1 MNSSEL
7 EFTYK
12 FENGNGLYKKLPFRP
27 GDLVEVAD
35 WGEHYSNF
43 TTAFNAFGFGEQK
56 LHGYNSYEQYV
67 AANRPPVFKF
77 VAALEHYQYEG
88 HIICHVRSMQGHN
101 FVIGIDGLKPV
112 KVYPLRKLKG
122 ETTTVEV
129 KKLNLKYAIIKH

>member
-12 FENGNGLYKKLPFRP
+12 FENGKGLYKKLPFRP

-56 LHGYNSYEQYV
+56 SHGFNTNRQAT
-67 AANRPPVFKF
+67 AANRPHVFKF

-88 HIICHVRSMQGHN
+88 RIICHVRSMQGHN

-129 KKLNLKYAIIKH
+129 KKLKFKIRYH